1 MYKAIVWDLDGTV
14 LDTLYDL
21 WASVNAAL
29 AAHGMPA
36 RSYEEIRAFLG
47 NGMQNLLSRSVPEGT
62 SEEMLTQVLET
73 YVPYYKAHMED
84 HTAPYPGV
92 LAMLDTLKARSVKLA
107 LVSNKAD
114 IHTKGLVKKYFG
126 DRMTVAVGAREG
138 VPIKPA
144 PDAVFAALSEMGVD
158 PSEAVFVGDT
168 EVDVAT
174 GLNAGM
180 DVFAVSWGFRS
191 EEQLRAAGAERI
203 YGDAQSLLAALLA
216 E

>member
-29 AAHGMPA
+29 AAHGMPPRTQA
-36 RSYEEIRAFLG
+36 EIRSFLG
-47 NGMQNLLSRSVPEGT
+47 YGMQNLLSRSVPEGT
-62 SEEMLTQVLET
+62 SEETLAEVLET

-84 HTAPYPGV
+84 HTAPYPGI
-92 LAMLDTLKARSVKLA
+92 LSLLDTLGKKGVKLA
-107 LVSNKAD
+107 IVSNKAH
-114 IHTKGLVKKYFG
+114 IHTKGLAKKHFG
-126 DRMTVAVGAREG
+126 KRMTAVVGAKEG
-138 VPIKPA
+138 VPAKPA
-144 PDAVFAALSEMGVD
+144 PDAVLAVLREMGVD
-158 PSEAVFVGDT
+158 PAEAAYVGDT

-174 GLNAGM
+174 GKNAGM

-191 EEQLRAAGAERI
+191 EEELRAAGADRVYTTADE
-203 YGDAQSLLAALLA
+203 LLAAFLA

>member
-29 AAHGMPA
+29 SAHGMPA
-36 RSYEEIRAFLG
+36 RSYEEVRAILG
-47 NGMQNLLSRSVPEGT
+47 NGMLNLLSRAVPEGT
-62 SEEMLTQVLET
+62 SEEKLSAVLET

-92 LAMLDTLKARSVKLA
+92 LPMLDTLREKGVKLA
-107 LVSNKAD
+107 VVSNKAD
-114 IHTKGLVKKYFG
+114 IHTKGLLQKYFG
-126 DRMTVAVGAREG
+126 DRITVGVGAREG

-144 PDAVFAALSEMGVD
+144 PDAVFAALREMGVA
-158 PSEAVFVGDT
+158 PSEAAFVGDT

-174 GLNAGM
+174 GKNAGM
-180 DVFAVSWGFRS
+180 DVYAVSWGFRS
-191 EEQLRAAGAERI
+191 EEQLREAGAERI
-203 YGDAQSLLAALLA
+203 FGDAESLLAALLA